1 MIIVDVEKE
10 ERTFDDEDNGEKT
23 SLVERYLFLKM
34 KSKKKQEL
42 KEG

>member
-10 ERTFDDEDNGEKT
+10 KRTFDDEDNGEKI
-23 SLVERYLFLKM
+23 LVERYLFLKI
-34 KSKKKQEL
+34 KSKKKQER

>member
-1 MIIVDVEKE
+1 MIIADVEKE

-23 SLVERYLFLKM
+23 LVERYLFLKI
-34 KSKKKQEL
+34 KSKKKQER